1 MSGLYIK
8 RFIDRLQSFESRGV
22 KDFTCPIQDAKNLH
36 ADITKL
42 LFTLEQLR
50 SQPVADDQ
58 VVQVELQGG
67 TFKTP

>member
-22 KDFTCPIQDAKNLH
+22 KDFSCPIQDAKNLH

-42 LFTLEQLR
+42 LLDLEQAKN
-50 SQPVADDQ
+50 QPSATEQ
-58 VVQVELQGG
+58 VITVQMEGG
-67 TFKTP
+67 SF

>member
-22 KDFTCPIQDAKNLH
+22 KDFSCPMQDAKNLH

-42 LFTLEQLR
+42 LLDLEQAR
-50 SQPVADDQ
+50 NQQPTQEEVIK
-58 VVQVELQGG
+58 VQMEGG
-67 TFKTP
+67 SF

>member
-42 LFTLEQLR
+42 LIDLEQ
-50 SQPVADDQ
+50 SKNQPPTQ
-58 VVQVELQGG
+58 EQTITVQMEGG
-67 TFKTP
+67 SF

>member
-22 KDFTCPIQDAKNLH
+22 KDFSCPMQDAKNLH

-42 LFTLEQLR
+42 LIDLEQAKNQLP
-50 SQPVADDQ
+50 SQEQ
-58 VVQVELQGG
+58 VITVQMEGG
-67 TFKTP
+67 SF

>member
-22 KDFTCPIQDAKNLH
+22 KDFSCPMQDAKNLH

-42 LFTLEQLR
+42 LIDLEQAKNQPP
-50 SQPVADDQ
+50 SQEQ
-58 VVQVELQGG
+58 VITVQMEGG
-67 TFKTP
+67 SF

>member
-42 LFTLEQLR
+42 LIDLEQFKN
-50 SQPVADDQ
+50 QPPAQ
-58 VVQVELQGG
+58 EQTITVQMEGG
-67 TFKTP
+67 SF

>member
-42 LFTLEQLR
+42 LIDLEHAKN
-50 SQPVADDQ
+50 QPPAQ
-58 VVQVELQGG
+58 EQTITVQMEGG
-67 TFKTP
+67 SF

>member
-42 LFTLEQLR
+42 LIDLEQ
-50 SQPVADDQ
+50 SKNQPPAQ
-58 VVQVELQGG
+58 EQTITVQMEGG
-67 TFKTP
+67 SF

>member
-22 KDFTCPIQDAKNLH
+22 KDFTCPMQDAKNLH

-42 LFTLEQLR
+42 LIDLEQAKNQE
-50 SQPVADDQ
+50 SAQEQ
-58 VVQVELQGG
+58 VIKVQMEGG
-67 TFKTP
+67 SF

>member
-42 LFTLEQLR
+42 LIDLEQAKTH
-50 SQPVADDQ
+50 PPAAEQ
-58 VVQVELQGG
+58 VITVQMEGG
-67 TFKTP
+67 SF